1 MMQKKKALFIL
12 TIFLLGA
19 IQLKAQKTLSLK
31 EAIEIALKNNRDIK
45 VAKLEVQKARAK
57 VSEAFGYA
65 LPTVDLTGNFS
76 RFLAKPKMAFP
87 DFKAMLNNAVY
98 GVLFN
103 EKILPFDKNKL
114 LPLETKLQAFVQRNN
129 FSTNIQV
136 SQILFNSAVFRG
148 IGASQIYLNLSRQ
161 QLKSLVLKTVVK
173 VKKAFYG
180 VLLAKELNKITKERY
195 QNALENLNTIKQMRK
210 QGLVSEF
217 DAMQAEVSVE
227 NIKPLLINTGNI
239 LENAKNGL
247 KILLGYNQN
256 KQISVKGDMEFKPEI
271 LPGEEELS
279 DEVLNGNMDLKALE
293 IKRQV
298 DEEFIAIDRS
308 AYWPMLVAFGNFS
321 YAGSS
326 DNWKFQNYHSI
337 TIGLNFSINL
347 FQGMRASKKIE
358 QDVIATK
365 QTDEKITV
373 FRSSLIMQVK
383 QKLHELKKIQ
393 EEIKSMNRNVKLA
406 EKAYKIARVRY
417 KEGSGT
423 QLEVKNAAVE
433 LNLARTNRV
442 KAIHDYLTAKADLNM
457 LTGRLNPYYLD
468 FVKDYLK

>member
-1 MMQKKKALFIL
+1 MRKALIIIL
-12 TIFLLGA
+12 TVLFSAMQI
-19 IQLKAQKTLSLK
+19 KAQRTLKL
-31 EAIEIALKNNRDIK
+31 EDAIAIALKNNKDIQ
-45 VAKLEVQKARAK
+45 VAKLEIKKAQAA

-103 EKILPFDKNKL
+103 EKILPFDQNKF
-114 LPLETKLQAFVQRNN
+114 LPLETKLQAFAQRNN
-129 FSTNIQV
+129 FSTNLQV

-148 IGASQIYLNLSRQ
+148 IGASQIYLNLSKQ

-173 VKKAFYG
+173 VKKAYYG

-195 QNALENLNTIKQMRK
+195 RNALENLETIKQMRK

-217 DAMQAEVSVE
+217 DEMQAEVSVE
-227 NIKPLLINTGNI
+227 NIKPLIINMENI

-247 KILLGYNQN
+247 KILLGLNQN
-256 KQISVKGDMEFKPEI
+256 EKISVEGKMQFAPEI
-271 LPGEEELS
+271 LPSEEELS
-279 DEVLNGNMDLKALE
+279 QRVAENNLDLKALR

-308 AYWPMLVAFGNFS
+308 AYWPTLVAFGNFS
-321 YAGSS
+321 YAGSA
-326 DNWKFQNYHSI
+326 DNWDFQNYHSI

-347 FQGMRASKKIE
+347 FQGMRAARKVE

-365 QTDEKITV
+365 QTDKKISV

-393 EEIKSMNRNVKLA
+393 EQIKSMNRNVKLA
-406 EKAYKIARVRY
+406 KKAYDIARVRY

-433 LNLARTNRV
+433 LNLAKTNRV
-442 KAIHDYLTAKADLNM
+442 KAVNDYLAAKADLDE
-457 LTGRLNPYYLD
+457 LTGNLDSKYLD

>member
-1 MMQKKKALFIL
+1 MMQKKKAILIL
-12 TIFLLGA
+12 TVFLFSALQVRAQKKLKLSDA
-19 IQLKAQKTLSLK
+19 IQT
-31 EAIEIALKNNRDIK
+31 ALKHNKDIQ
-45 VAKLEVQKARAK
+45 VAKLEVKKARAA

-87 DFKAMLNNAVY
+87 DFRAMLNNAVY

-103 EKILPFDKNKL
+103 EKLLPFDQNKF

-148 IGASQIYLNLSRQ
+148 IGASQIYLNLSKE
-161 QLKSLVLKTVVK
+161 QLKSLVLKTTVK

-180 VLLAKELNKITKERY
+180 VLLAKELNKITRERY
-195 QNALENLNTIKQMRK
+195 RNAKENLTTIKQMRK

-217 DAMQAEVSVE
+217 DEMQAEVRVE
-227 NIKPLLINTGNI
+227 NIKPILINMENV
-239 LENAKNGL
+239 LANAKNGL
-247 KILLGYNQN
+247 KILLGLEQDE
-256 KQISVKGDMEFKPEI
+256 KIDVEGEMDFTTEI
-271 LPGEEELS
+271 LPAE
-279 DEVLNGNMDLKALE
+279 EVLVEKVIDNNLDLKTLR

-308 AYWPMLVAFGNFS
+308 AYWPTLVAFGNFS
-321 YAGSS
+321 YAGSA
-326 DNWKFQNYHSI
+326 DNWDFQNYHSI
-337 TIGLNFSINL
+337 TVGLNFSINL
-347 FQGMRASKKIE
+347 FQGMRAARKVE

-365 QTDEKITV
+365 QTDKKISV
-373 FRSSLIMQVK
+373 FQSSLIMQVK
-383 QKLHELKKIQ
+383 QKLNELKRIQ
-393 EEIKSMNRNVKLA
+393 EQIKSMNRNVRLA
-406 EKAYKIARVRY
+406 QKAYEIARVRY

-433 LNLARTNRV
+433 LNLAKTNRV
-442 KAIHDYLTAKADLNM
+442 KAIHDYLTAKADLDE
-457 LTGRLNPYYLD
+457 LTGNVNPDYLD